1 MRTLGHVLTHI
12 LVYSLACI
20 GAVCLMTGCQKHAR
34 NAGQESD
41 ALVGA
46 PPSRQQD
53 PFASRV
59 LPPESAKAPTSGLMD
74 LPADRSKTPRPALA
88 KEARPTQIPE
98 SEPVAM
104 VAPDPITPDEIKTP
118 QGGPIQRCFSCVQIC
133 PMSDQSGNC
142 SESKED
148 VICGW
153 GTSSAQSDAR
163 KLAQA
168 ECNATLDMAREMPRF
183 SRIDGACPAASCV
196 PD

>member
-1 MRTLGHVLTHI
+1 MRTLVYGLT
-12 LVYSLACI
+12 CI
-20 GAVCLMTGCQKHAR
+20 GVVCVMTGCQKHAR
-34 NAGQESD
+34 NAEQEGD

-59 LPPESAKAPTSGLMD
+59 LPPESAKAPTSGLME

-88 KEARPTQIPE
+88 REARPAQIPDA
-98 SEPVAM
+98 EPVA
-104 VAPDPITPDEIKTP
+104 VIAPEPTIPDEIKDP
-118 QGGPIQRCFSCVQIC
+118 QSPPVQRCFSCVQIC
-133 PMSDQSGNC
+133 PMSDQSGDC
-142 SESKED
+142 SQSKED

-153 GTSSAQSDAR
+153 GTSSARSDAR

-168 ECNATLDMAREMPRF
+168 ECDATLDMAREMPRF

-196 PD
+196 AD